1 MPVTGKGGLLGD
13 GIISPDSDEI
23 LNPLYEEYLMATF
36 TRISNLSGEASVE
49 FTYDD
54 ATMKMTGVK
63 LVNNSKQYL
72 DIFMISPL
80 EYNLRINPGEN
91 FTKNLTTLERPSYT
105 LTDIVKNWGTAKT
118 IGGIEW
124 RCCLGV

>member
-1 MPVTGKGGLLGD
+1 
-13 GIISPDSDEI
+13 
-23 LNPLYEEYLMATF
+23 MATF
-36 TRISNLSGEASVE
+36 TQIANLGGEASVE

-54 ATMKMTGVK
+54 VTMKMTGVK

-80 EYNLRINPGEN
+80 VYSRRVNPNDN
-91 FTKNLTTLERPSYT
+91 FNLTFTTIQRPSYQIID
-105 LTDIVKNWGTAKT
+105 LIKNWGIAKVT
-118 IGGIEW
+118 GGITW

>member
-1 MPVTGKGGLLGD
+1 
-13 GIISPDSDEI
+13 
-23 LNPLYEEYLMATF
+23 MATF
-36 TRISNLSGEASVE
+36 TQTSNLGGEANIE

-54 ATMKMTGVK
+54 VTMKLTGVK
-63 LVNNSKQYL
+63 LVNNSKRYL

-80 EYNLRINPGEN
+80 EYNRRVNPN
-91 FTKNLTTLERPSYT
+91 DSFNLTFTAIQRPSFQIIY
-105 LTDIVKNWGTAKT
+105 ISVGKGMGKWS